1 MLAQPTP
8 SAITT
13 GMTLKDFVRLYDEAP
28 FELIDGERIL
38 LVPPLAR
45 HVVALKLLY
54 DLLVDFT
61 RKHKSGQVFPEA
73 PFVLIETADW
83 VTGSRVPDIL
93 FYTAQRWSAY
103 IAANPDWGDKPF
115 ILVPDLCVEIV
126 SKNDSYDDIDSK
138 VQRYLNDGVRLVWV
152 VNPRNQTVIAY
163 RGNSDQITRL
173 TEEHTLTGED
183 VLPGFSVPVK
193 SLFAQP
199 E

>member
-1 MLAQPTP
+1 MIAQSTP
-8 SAITT
+8 SAITAR
-13 GMTLKDFVRLYDEAP
+13 MTLEDFVRLYDEAP

-45 HVVALKLLY
+45 QVVVLKLLY

-73 PFVLIETADW
+73 PFVVVESADW
-83 VTGSRVPDIL
+83 VMGSRVPDIL
-93 FYTAQRWSAY
+93 FYAAQRWSDY
-103 IAANPDWGDKPF
+103 ITNYPDWGDKPF
-115 ILVPDLCVEIV
+115 VLIPDLCVEIV
-126 SKNDSYDDIDSK
+126 SKNDSYEDVDSK

-152 VNPRNQTVIAY
+152 VNPRNQTVIVY
-163 RGNSDQITRL
+163 RNGSDQITRL

-193 SLFAQP
+193 SIFAQP